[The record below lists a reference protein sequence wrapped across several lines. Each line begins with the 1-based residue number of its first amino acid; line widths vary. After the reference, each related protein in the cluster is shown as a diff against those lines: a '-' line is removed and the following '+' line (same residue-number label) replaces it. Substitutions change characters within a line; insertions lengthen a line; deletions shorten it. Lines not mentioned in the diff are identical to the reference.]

1 MIKKGGILFFVYF
14 IILFGLIELFR
25 DIFVLPFF
33 GLRLYYIYF
42 SLLFFLTSII
52 FLNKHNLISRVR
64 NIKPKYIYYIFF
76 FIPIFLFLQF
86 FKNDSDY
93 FYLLQITSVSLSILF
108 SILLVRGFGIQK
120 FIKNFSRY
128 SFFVVFIMSV
138 IWILWFLEIGN
149 LIDAK
154 TRNSLPYLMLG
165 LYYLMKS
172 LKQKNH
178 FLVFFFILC
187 FICETRGA
195 ILIYLLCLVSNYFL
209 KFLNTKSKLIIYKIS
224 IIFVVFFP
232 ILSIFLV
239 KEYLNIDLADLKELE
254 NYRYYINDD
263 IASLISRIAGA
274 GYILINNLSEIFP
287 LGSYNLLKIDSF
299 WGYPTHNYL
308 YYSIMKYG
316 IFGCIFVFFL
326 IKITYK
332 VMLYNFNLGLIFIYC
347 LTSFND
353 FYIGFLI
360 FLIPLFIED
369 FKIKFSNNKSLS
381 I

>member
-1 MIKKGGILFFVYF
+1 MIKKGRILFFVYF

-25 DIFVLPFF
+25 DIFVLPLF
-33 GLRLYYIYF
+33 GVRLYYINF
-42 SLLFFLTSII
+42 SFLFFLTSII

-93 FYLLQITSVSLSILF
+93 FYLLQITSASLSILF

-128 SFFVVFIMSV
+128 SFFVVFVMSV

-209 KFLNTKSKLIIYKIS
+209 KFINNKNKLIIYKIS
-224 IIFVVFFP
+224 IILIVFFP

-239 KEYLNIDLADLKELE
+239 KEYLNIDFAAFKELE

-263 IASLISRIAGA
+263 IASLISRNAGA

-287 LGSYNLLKIDSF
+287 LGSYNLSKIDSF

-347 LTSFND
+347 LTNFND

-369 FKIKFSNNKSLS
+369 FKIKFTKKKSLS